1 MRSCSK
7 MVPARARAPV
17 VSSGGGPLVP
27 RQEHT
32 PGPEC
37 RVDDEIAGLRR
48 QIAELQAQL
57 DRAERLA
64 TLGAMSGAV
73 AHELN
78 NMLTP
83 LMSYA
88 GLALG
93 SPDDAALTQKALEKT
108 LQTAERAGE
117 VTAALLRSTAA
128 PATEERSTCNLAQA
142 IADALAA
149 MPRHPER
156 DGIEVLIDIAPDL
169 EVCIGRG
176 AMQQVAMNLII
187 NACDAMRPGPGTLAF
202 SASSSLTNHIANTR
216 RDSEVVLRVADTG
229 PGIPVEIAA
238 QAFEPLVTTKSQN
251 SGNWQTGT
259 GSGSGL
265 GLTICRKLITHSGGS
280 ISVRS
285 APGLGTCFSIRLV
298 RATAWVKTADAA

>member
-1 MRSCSK
+1 MVQPQEVASRS
-7 MVPARARAPV
+7 
-17 VSSGGGPLVP
+17 
-27 RQEHT
+27 
-32 PGPEC
+32 EC
-37 RVDDEIAGLRR
+37 QVDEEIMGLRR
-48 QIAELQAQL
+48 QVADLQAQL

-128 PATEERSTCNLAQA
+128 PATEDRSTCNLAQA

-202 SASSSLTNHIANTR
+202 SASVLHTNHFTNLLGC
-216 RDSEVVLRVADTG
+216 SEIVLRVADTG
-229 PGIPVEIAA
+229 PGIPVEIAE
-238 QAFEPLVTTKSQN
+238 QAFEPLVTTKSPN
-251 SGNWQTGT
+251 SWDEQTGT

-265 GLTICRKLITHSGGS
+265 GLTICRKLITDSGGS
-280 ISVRS
+280 IAVRS
-285 APGLGTCFSIRLV
+285 APGLGTCFSIRLI
-298 RATAWVKTADAA
+298 RAAALAETAKAA